1 MLSPVLSLTPYNLT
15 TALLDK
21 GGLLSLFES
30 IQTPESKKPAVKLVS
45 LNMVPGL
52 GIEPRTRG
60 FSKLVSNLVVSY
72 AVLLGAIRHP
82 RS

>member
-1 MLSPVLSLTPYNLT
+1 MLSPVLSLTPCNLT

-45 LNMVPGL
+45 LNMVPDSESMLLVNLLILVLNFKCYCFCALIYTL
-52 GIEPRTRG
+52 GP
-60 FSKLVSNLVVSY
+60 F
-72 AVLLGAIRHP
+72 
-82 RS
+82 